1 MYQPSRYYNIC
12 IEYDSY
18 YGEIGNF
25 VSLHNQQQQFFP
37 AINLF
42 VSPKWEINIGAGWG
56 ATASTGHLIVKGV
69 LEHYFNWGMPK
80 HKPASPVL

>member
-1 MYQPSRYYNIC
+1 VIFGPAATLMYQPSRYYNIY

-18 YGEIGNF
+18 HGEIGNF

-42 VSPKWEINIGAGWG
+42 VSPKWEINIGAGWRDR
-56 ATASTGHLIVKGV
+56 LNRP
-69 LEHYFNWGMPK
+69 LDC
-80 HKPASPVL
+80 